1 MVPQGCGGLAEINK
15 KILPCV
21 GATSITSSRGV
32 LSRSDAVEV
41 VIAYMC
47 ITIFVQGRLI
57 QLSTSNNIISTPWGQ
72 QLYVSMLMQGIKPQ
86 GMSEKKNKTSSVYR
100 LSMLNTYVLLLNNSH

>member
-1 MVPQGCGGLAEINK
+1 MVPQGYGGLAEINK
-15 KILPCV
+15 KILPRV

-72 QLYVSMLMQGIKPQ
+72 QLYVSMLMHRGGGGGRGVAYIWR
-86 GMSEKKNKTSSVYR
+86 GD
-100 LSMLNTYVLLLNNSH
+100 LNTKMLLYYYI

>member
-1 MVPQGCGGLAEINK
+1 MVPQGYAGLAEINK

-32 LSRSDAVEV
+32 LSKSDAVEV
-41 VIAYMC
+41 VKVIQLIAYMY
-47 ITIFVQGRLI
+47 ITIFVQGRLM

-72 QLYVSMLMQGIKPQ
+72 QLYMSMLMHRGGGGVAYIWR
-86 GMSEKKNKTSSVYR
+86 G
-100 LSMLNTYVLLLNNSH
+100 LI